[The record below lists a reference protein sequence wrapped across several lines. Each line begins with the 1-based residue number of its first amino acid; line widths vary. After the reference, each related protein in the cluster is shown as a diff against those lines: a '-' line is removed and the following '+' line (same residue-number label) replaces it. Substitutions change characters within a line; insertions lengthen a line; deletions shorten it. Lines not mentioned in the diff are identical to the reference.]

1 MAVAAIATTSTL
13 LIYPSTA
20 YAQILVVEHQ
30 ISKTTATY
38 GNLTANPQ
46 AK

>member
-20 YAQILVVEHQ
+20 YAQILVAEHQ
-30 ISKTTATY
+30 ISKTTVKQQPHMET
-38 GNLTANPQ
+38 
-46 AK
+46 